1 MLLWSGAIVGGL
13 LLLIWGA
20 DRFVVGAAGLASRLG
35 VSTLVIGLTV
45 VGFATSAPE
54 MLVSASAALAGNPGL
69 AVGNALGSNVANI
82 GLVLGVTALVAPLGM
97 ASGTLRR
104 ELPVLLI
111 ITALVVL
118 LLLDLELG
126 RMDGLIMLAIL
137 VLVMVW
143 LVRVAKTPT
152 DDDPMTEEFAN
163 EIPTGG
169 STASYVGWLLLGL
182 VVLLAGAQSLVWGAV
197 QVAHSYGVSDLVI
210 GLTIVAVG
218 TSLPELAASIVGV
231 RKGEPDIA
239 IGNVIGSNLF
249 NLLAVMGIAGSIQ
262 PSALSA
268 EVLTRDYPVMAGM
281 TLLLALLVY
290 GVLGARGRITR
301 LDGLL
306 LVGAYIAY
314 MVWIYVGAVA

>member
-1 MLLWSGAIVGGL
+1 MLLWSGAIIAGL
-13 LLLIWGA
+13 LLLVWGA
-20 DRFVVGAAGLASRLG
+20 DRFVTGAAGLAARLG

-69 AVGNALGSNVANI
+69 AVGNALGSNIANI
-82 GLVLGVTALVAPLGM
+82 GLVLGITALVAPLGM
-97 ASGTLRR
+97 SSGTLRR
-104 ELPVLLI
+104 ELPMLLV
-111 ITALVVL
+111 ITALAVL

-126 RMDGLIMLAIL
+126 RMDGVIMLVTL
-137 VLVMVW
+137 MLVMVW
-143 LVRVAKTPT
+143 LVRVAKTPSS
-152 DDDPMTEEFAN
+152 DDPMSKEFAG
-163 EIPTGG
+163 EIPSGG
-169 STASYVGWLLLGL
+169 TTASYVGWLLLGL

-197 QVAHSYGVSDLVI
+197 NVAQSFGISDLVI

-218 TSLPELAASIVGV
+218 TSLPELAASIAGV

-262 PSALSA
+262 PATLSG

-281 TLLLALLVY
+281 TVLLALLVY
-290 GVLGARGRITR
+290 GALGHRGRITR

-306 LVGAYIAY
+306 LAGVYGAYMA
-314 MVWIYVGAVA
+314 WIYLSAVA

>member
-1 MLLWSGAIVGGL
+1 MLLWSAAIAGGL

-126 RMDGLIMLAIL
+126 RMDGLIMLATL
-137 VLVMVW
+137 ALVMVW
-143 LVRVAKTPT
+143 LVRVAHSPT
-152 DDDPMTEEFAN
+152 GDDPMADEYAS

-182 VVLLAGAQSLVWGAV
+182 VVLLAGAQALVWGAV
-197 QVAHSYGVSDLVI
+197 QVAHSFGVSDLVI

-218 TSLPELAASIVGV
+218 TSLPELAASIAGV

-249 NLLAVMGIAGSIQ
+249 NLLAVMGIAGSIH
-262 PSALSA
+262 PTALSA

-290 GVLGARGRITR
+290 GALGSRGRITR

-306 LVGAYIAY
+306 LVGAYAAY
-314 MVWIYVGAVA
+314 MVWIYLGAVA

>member
-1 MLLWSGAIVGGL
+1 MLLWSAAIVGGL
-13 LLLIWGA
+13 VLLVWGA
-20 DRFVVGAAGLASRLG
+20 DRFVTGAAGLASRLG

-82 GLVLGVTALVAPLGM
+82 GLVLGITALIAPLGM

-104 ELPVLLI
+104 ELPVLLV
-111 ITALVVL
+111 ITAAAVL
-118 LLLDLELG
+118 LLLDLELD
-126 RMDGLIMLAIL
+126 RTDGLIMLATL
-137 VLVMVW
+137 VLVMAW
-143 LVRVAKTPT
+143 LVWVAKTP
-152 DDDPMTEEFAN
+152 DVADPITAEYAE

-169 STASYVGWLLLGL
+169 TTASYVGWLVVGLL
-182 VVLLAGAQSLVWGAV
+182 VLLAGAQSLVWGAV

-218 TSLPELAASIVGV
+218 TSLPELAASIAGV

-249 NLLAVMGIAGSIQ
+249 NLLAVMGIAGTIQ
-262 PSALSA
+262 PAALSS

-281 TLLLALLVY
+281 TVLLALLVY
-290 GVLGARGRITR
+290 GALGHRGRITR

-306 LVGAYIAY
+306 LVGAYTAY
-314 MVWIYVGAVA
+314 MVWIYLSAVA